1 MSVKA
6 WNSAGERRPRES
18 ISSQSVAPSST
29 GCRSAFHQQGQG
41 KNRCSVYSE
50 IVTSYNLLEVK
61 GDFERNNFWNVAD
74 WLFGEQGVKI
84 SSQL

>member
-1 MSVKA
+1 MPDVVQQF
-6 WNSAGERRPRES
+6 
-18 ISSQSVAPSST
+18 ISR
-29 GCRSAFHQQGQG
+29 GRG
-41 KNRCSVYSE
+41 KIGVLCIQ
-50 IVTSYNLLEVK
+50 IVTSYYLLDVK